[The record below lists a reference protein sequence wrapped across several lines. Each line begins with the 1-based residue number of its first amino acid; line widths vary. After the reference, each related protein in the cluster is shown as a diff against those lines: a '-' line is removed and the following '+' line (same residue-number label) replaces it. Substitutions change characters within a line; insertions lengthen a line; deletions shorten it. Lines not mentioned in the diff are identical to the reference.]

1 MGINIKAVKDQI
13 MATSSEL
20 AGKVKREGTENL
32 FDSNFKFWNPELVI
46 SLNLLSL
53 SISNYLLSGN
63 ELVVDFKGKMT
74 KEKAEEIAGRAT
86 DIAASY
92 FYRYSDF
99 GSKNIYSAKFISF
112 MESNEKVNSFF
123 TTFLSSISRNHY
135 VENIEALYDIA
146 TNAGKLDLKSLR
158 EDGIDTNLF
167 VYFSKEYIKRLE
179 LFKKRIEVGDKQ
191 VAPIALMFLKSS
203 FVKIKCGVGGI
214 SNVDFSDIREIMESS
229 EIFDAIK
236 EFDNLAKAQRLVF
249 DENDCEIY
257 FGYLLLYL
265 FYNVLRLNKKEFTEF
280 TGITNKYA
288 IDDNT
293 TFTVDPELV
302 YDEMTELPIRD
313 GLEMSLLETVREVD
327 ITLKR
332 IETRSYGGSGSSS
345 SSSDDDDISPWTVV
359 ATIAGVA
366 AVGYIGAVGYSY
378 FTGES
383 TLGEAIDNVNGKI
396 ADTLGFG
403 DGIRTIN

>member
-63 ELVVDFKGKMT
+63 ELVVDFKGNMT
-74 KEKAEEIAGRAT
+74 EKKANEIASRAA
-86 DIAASY
+86 DIASSY

-99 GSKNIYSAKFISF
+99 GGKNIYSAKFISF

-123 TTFLSSISRNHY
+123 TTFLSSIKQNHY
-135 VENIEALYDIA
+135 AESIDALYDIV
-146 TNAGKLDLKSLR
+146 TSAGKLDLKPLKD
-158 EDGIDTNLF
+158 ENIDTNLF
-167 VYFSKEYIKRLE
+167 IYFNKEYTKRLE
-179 LFKKRIEVGDKQ
+179 YFKQRIEVGDKQ
-191 VAPIALMFLKSS
+191 VAPIALMFFKSS
-203 FVKIKCGVGGI
+203 FVKLKCNFGDI
-214 SNVDFSDIREIMESS
+214 IDADFNDVREIMESS

-236 EFDNLAKAQRLVF
+236 EFDNLAKAQHLVF
-249 DENDCEIY
+249 TENDCEIY

-288 IDDNT
+288 LDDNIAY
-293 TFTVDPELV
+293 TVEPELV
-302 YDEMTELPIRD
+302 YDEMTEIPIRTA
-313 GLEMSLLETVREVD
+313 GEVTMIETIKEIDV
-327 ITLKR
+327 TLKR